1 MEPED
6 EVGDD
11 GLTSKQRIFS
21 RLLTSINPFSQ
32 FITRE
37 VVSNNSATKHWELD
51 EKILQRHPDEQ
62 IKKEIL

>member
-11 GLTSKQRIFS
+11 GLTIKQRIFS

-32 FITRE
+32 FIVRE
-37 VVSNNSATKHWELD
+37 MVGGDSTTQHWELD
-51 EKILQRHPDEQ
+51 EKILQRHPDE
-62 IKKEIL
+62 